1 MVESFNNKAG
11 HMATANTND
20 RPYVLLYFIRSGN
33 AVFYLNNAVVS
44 VAPGSVLWLP
54 TPANFNNEVVTAC
67 TGYQLKLYT
76 PVARALAYDP
86 ELIYHPNFGDFLLT
100 EQHIHIAPENT
111 AMVSGIFG
119 ALLDETAEDHPLKNE
134 IVQSYFKVLLL
145 SVMKEVKNNQHI
157 IEKNDI
163 RLIDQFQTLLEKNFR
178 IKKLVADYARE
189 LLVGP
194 GYLNEMVKKITGL
207 SAR

>member
-1 MVESFNNKAG
+1 
-11 HMATANTND
+11 
-20 RPYVLLYFIRSGN
+20 
-33 AVFYLNNAVVS
+33 
-44 VAPGSVLWLP
+44 
-54 TPANFNNEVVTAC
+54 
-67 TGYQLKLYT
+67 
-76 PVARALAYDP
+76 
-86 ELIYHPNFGDFLLT
+86 
-100 EQHIHIAPENT
+100 
-111 AMVSGIFG
+111 MVSGIFG
-119 ALLDETAEDHPLKNE
+119 ALLDETAEDHPLKKE

-157 IEKNDI
+157 IDKTDI

-207 SAR
+207 SASWHIRQRIVLEAKRYGAYTDMCMKEIAYDLGFLDVSHFSKYFKTVSGINFSTFIEQTHMPVFGTHASLCF